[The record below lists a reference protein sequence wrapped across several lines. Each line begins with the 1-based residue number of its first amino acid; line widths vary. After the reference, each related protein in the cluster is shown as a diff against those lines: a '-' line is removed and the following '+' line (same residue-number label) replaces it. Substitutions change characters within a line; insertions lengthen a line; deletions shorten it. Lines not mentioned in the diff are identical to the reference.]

1 MNITTILI
9 VAAAIAVL
17 LVVAFF
23 AFAIYSSTKGIALWN
38 KPDLEF
44 KPSVTNQGHFLVFD
58 VETNGLPKSYTDS
71 PENTKNWP
79 RVVQLAW
86 MLFDKSGGLIDSSVD
101 IIMGNFT
108 IPVESSAIHGITK
121 QISEEQGADIVT
133 VLDKFKSSV
142 DKCQVI
148 VAHNMD
154 FDYPIVQAEF
164 IRLKKWKTFA
174 GKKLVCTRKPN
185 TEVVGIPKIRGNGY
199 KFPELTELYGKLF
212 YQNPYKAFDH
222 LGTHNALV
230 DVKLTA
236 KCFFWLMHLDY
247 GYRFQKVF
255 QHVY

>member
-9 VAAAIAVL
+9 VAAAIALMVI
-17 LVVAFF
+17 
-23 AFAIYSSTKGIALWN
+23 IYWVYTIIFPSKTIALWR

-44 KPSVTNQGHFLVFD
+44 EPSRTNKGHYLVFD
-58 VETNGLPKSYTDS
+58 VETNGLPKSYTAS

-101 IIMGNFT
+101 IIRGNFA
-108 IPVESSAIHGITK
+108 IPIETSDIHGVTK
-121 QISEEQGADIVT
+121 QISDEQGVDILT
-133 VLDKFKSSV
+133 ALDKFKVSL

-164 IRLKKWKTFA
+164 IRLEKWKSFA
-174 GKKLVCTRKPN
+174 GKKLVCTMAPN
-185 TEVVGIPKIRGNGY
+185 TELVGIPKIRGNGY
-199 KFPELTELYGKLF
+199 KFPKLTELYGKLF
-212 YQNPYKAFDH
+212 YQNPYKPFND
-222 LGTHNALV
+222 LGIHNALV

-247 GYRFQKVF
+247 GYRFEKVF
-255 QHVY
+255 LRP